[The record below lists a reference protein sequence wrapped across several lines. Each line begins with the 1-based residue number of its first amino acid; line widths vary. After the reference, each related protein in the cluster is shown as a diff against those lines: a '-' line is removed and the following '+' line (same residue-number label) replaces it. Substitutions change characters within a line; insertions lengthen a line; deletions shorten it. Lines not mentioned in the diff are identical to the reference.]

1 MSKSWGPPCWYLF
14 HSLAAK
20 VKEEEFE
27 NVKMSFWSI
36 ITSTCAN
43 LPCPECR
50 QHATAIVSS
59 VNKNNVLRSKVS
71 LEKFLFDFHN
81 SVNKRKR
88 YKIFTVE
95 EYESRYK
102 NADLNKVI
110 NLFIATFNQSTR
122 NNKLMLDGMQR
133 QMFMKNFISWINANR
148 SKFN

>member
-36 ITSTCAN
+36 ISGTCSN

-50 QHATAIVSS
+50 QHATAIIGS
-59 VNKNNVLRSKVS
+59 VNKNIVLKSKVS

-110 NLFIATFNQSTR
+110 TLFINTFNQSTR
-122 NNKLMLDGMQR
+122 NNRLMMDAMQR
-133 QMFMKNFISWINANR
+133 QMFMKNFISWINTNR
-148 SKFN
+148 GKFN